1 MRWRPRA
8 CSPTTSDAVAGETSL
23 QRRIRRALEAEFG
36 GYWYKVWG
44 GPFQPAGLPDLH
56 GDAPVDG
63 VARSVWVEVKDPED
77 GEISAKQVARM
88 RQLMDAKAA
97 VCVATSPEE
106 AVEFTRQALAGLRFC
121 FTCLVPV
128 RFYRSH
134 AADVSIL
141 QCSSCGDEV

>member
-1 MRWRPRA
+1 MP
-8 CSPTTSDAVAGETSL
+8 VAGETAL

-56 GDAPVDG
+56 GDVPRDG

-88 RQLMDAKAA
+88 RELMDAKAA

-106 AVEFTRQALAGLRFC
+106 AVEFVRLALAGLRFC

-128 RFYRSH
+128 RFGRLH
-134 AADVSIL
+134 TGDASIFR
-141 QCSSCGDEV
+141 CDACGDEV